1 MLTVDSKSDGA
12 VLLVGSGMRPYREY
26 LMQGA
31 GRAHPLWLLDH
42 APASWQLPYLAG
54 STVVELLDADRL
66 VPDLP
71 RLVAAAEELARQHR
85 IAGVFTYDE
94 ILVMAT
100 SHIADRLGVPGFR
113 PDSADRCRNK
123 HRSRMT
129 LAAAGLRQ
137 PRFELVH
144 TAAEAAR
151 AAETLGYP
159 VVVKPRGMAA
169 SIGVGRANGRTE
181 LQAAFVVAE
190 RLSHSGPPAYEG
202 GALVEELV
210 VGPEISV
217 DGAVS
222 GGDYRPFCLARK
234 QVGFHPYFEET
245 GHVVDGADPLL
256 GGGGAPRSG
265 AGGGLQLD
273 PELMAVLVA
282 AHRALG
288 LRDGMT
294 HTELRLTEHG
304 PVIIEVNARLGGDL
318 IPRLGQLATG
328 VDPGRIAADVATGRP
343 PRTEPSK
350 AGSAAIRFVY
360 PPEDCRVV
368 AATVPEPG
376 AVPGLVEARAM
387 ASPGTRLRLPPRAHL
402 GRYGYLICT
411 ADDPAECEARLDAAA
426 KLADVHYEPLEPAQA
441 HERPW

>member
-1 MLTVDSKSDGA
+1 MDSKSDGA
-12 VLLVGSGMRPYREY
+12 VLLIGSGMRPYREY
-26 LMQGA
+26 LMKGA
-31 GRAHPLWLLDH
+31 GQAYPLWLVDH
-42 APASWQLPYLAG
+42 APASWQRPYLAG

-66 VPDLP
+66 VPDQP
-71 RLVAAAEELARQHR
+71 GLVAAAEELARRHR

-100 SHIADRLGVPGFR
+100 SHIAERLGVPGFR

-123 HRSRMT
+123 HRGRMT

-169 SIGVGRANGRTE
+169 SIGVGRANSRTE

-256 GGGGAPRSG
+256 ADR
-265 AGGGLQLD
+265 
-273 PELMAVLVA
+273 ELRAVLVA

-304 PVIIEVNARLGGDL
+304 PVVIEVNARLGGDL

-343 PRTEPSK
+343 PRIEPTGS
-350 AGSAAIRFVY
+350 GSAAIRFVY

-368 AATVPEPG
+368 DATVPEPG
-376 AVPGLVEARAM
+376 AVTGLVEARVM

-402 GRYGYLICT
+402 GRYAYLICT

>member
-1 MLTVDSKSDGA
+1 MDSKSDGA

-26 LMQGA
+26 LMKGA
-31 GRAHPLWLLDH
+31 GQTYPLWLFDH
-42 APASWQLPYLAG
+42 APATWQRPYLAG
-54 STVVELLDADRL
+54 SSVVELLDADRL

-71 RLVAAAEELARQHR
+71 GLVAAAEELARQR
-85 IAGVFTYDE
+85 PVAGVFTYDE
-94 ILVMAT
+94 TLVMAT
-100 SHIADRLGVPGFR
+100 AHIADRLGLPGFR

-137 PRFELVH
+137 PRAELVH
-144 TAAEAAR
+144 TADEAAR
-151 AAETLGYP
+151 AAETLRYP

-169 SIGVGRANGRTE
+169 SIGVGRANSRTD
-181 LQAAFVVAE
+181 LKAAFVVAE

-217 DGAVS
+217 DGAIS
-222 GGDYRPFCLARK
+222 GGDYQPFCLARK

-245 GHVVDGADPLL
+245 GHVVDSADPLL
-256 GGGGAPRSG
+256 ADR
-265 AGGGLQLD
+265 
-273 PELMAVLVA
+273 ELRAVLVA

-368 AATVPEPG
+368 DATVPEPG